1 MVDAKLDQVY
11 VTAKKIGLFES
22 DNPIC
27 NLLVL

>member
-1 MVDAKLDQVY
+1 MVDEKLGQVY
-11 VTAKKIGLFES
+11 ETEKKIGLFES